1 MKRIH
6 SWFLRISLPLT
17 ALTLAA
23 LCGGSP
29 PAAAQDRG
37 ARLLHGNGEEFFFF
51 TSNEDET
58 LVAEWTFRANP
69 GNFLRQEVDGTFRVH
84 LRANDAEVRVF
95 AFTAPDDA
103 PPIATGRGKLQL
115 SSTADVEFF
124 PDGGFAFSLTAE
136 RINAQG
142 DGELVDLASGE
153 ACALEVR
160 LIVRDGEAKKDAFG
174 LECD

>member
-1 MKRIH
+1 MRHIQ
-6 SWFLRISLPLT
+6 SWFLRIALTLT
-17 ALTLAA
+17 ALTLVA

-29 PAAAQDRG
+29 PASAQDRG
-37 ARLLHGNGEEFFFF
+37 AKLVHGSGEEFFFF
-51 TSNEDET
+51 ATNEDET

-69 GNFLRQEVDGTFRVH
+69 GNFIREEVDGTFRVH

-95 AFTAPDDA
+95 ATTAPDDA
-103 PPIATGRGKLQL
+103 PPIAAGRGKLQL

-124 PDGGFAFSLTAE
+124 PEGGFAFRLTPK

-142 DGELVDLASGE
+142 DGQLVDLASEE

-160 LIVRDGEAKKDAFG
+160 LIVRDGEAKKDVFG
-174 LECD
+174 LGCD